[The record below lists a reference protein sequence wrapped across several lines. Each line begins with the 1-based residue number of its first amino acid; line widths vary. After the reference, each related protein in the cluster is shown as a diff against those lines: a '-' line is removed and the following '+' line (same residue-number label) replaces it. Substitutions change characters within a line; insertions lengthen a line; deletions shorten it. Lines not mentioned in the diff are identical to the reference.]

1 MRQYGLPAGPPSRLF
16 TAVDADVIIPGA
28 RPGVISRQVA
38 ESLPSAIQV
47 VAPAANVPYTREGA
61 DTLHRRGITA
71 LPDFVCN
78 AGAVIGYRSAP
89 DATPGQVLANVG
101 DTIETLIREALSHPR
116 GPLAGAC
123 ERAAAFLRSWWGDP
137 PSPPFAAPQ

>member
-1 MRQYGLPAGPPSRLF
+1 
-16 TAVDADVIIPGA
+16 
-28 RPGVISRQVA
+28 VISRRVA
-38 ESLPSAIQV
+38 ESLPSTVRV

-61 DTLHRRGITA
+61 DTLQRRGIAA

-89 DATPGQVLANVG
+89 DATPGQVLADVG
-101 DTIETLIREALSHPR
+101 DKIQALIGDALSHPR

-123 ERAAAFLRSWWGDP
+123 ERAAAFLQSWRGDP
-137 PSPPFAAPQ
+137 PGPPFATSQ